1 MRKLEKEGIEM
12 TESQRYFA
20 KDILRLWE
28 SKNGRLSCKME
39 KEFLF
44 HPMMDAIVT
53 YRWLLIRL
61 AIEKHGKRRFQDILE
76 FLEFNKELS
85 TAQIEKRL
93 KSTRKEST
101 KTAWALAA

>member
-1 MRKLEKEGIEM
+1 M

-20 KDILRLWE
+20 KDILDLWE
-28 SKNGRLSCKME
+28 GKFGSLGRKLE

-61 AIEKHGKRRFQDILE
+61 AIEKHSKRKFQDILE
-76 FLEFNKELS
+76 FLEANKALS
-85 TAQIEKRL
+85 TAEIEKRL
-93 KSTRKEST
+93 KGARKDAHKS
-101 KTAWALAA
+101 AWALAA

>member
-1 MRKLEKEGIEM
+1 M

-20 KDILRLWE
+20 KDILRLW
-28 SKNGRLSCKME
+28 KAKFGRLDGKLE

-61 AIEKHGKRRFQDILE
+61 AIEKHGKRKLQDILE
-76 FLEFNKELS
+76 FLEFNQHLNTED
-85 TAQIEKRL
+85 IEKRL
-93 KSTRKEST
+93 KGSRKRAQQTE
-101 KTAWALAA
+101 WALAA

>member
-1 MRKLEKEGIEM
+1 M

-20 KDILRLWE
+20 KDILNLWE
-28 SKNGRLSCKME
+28 AKFGSLDRKLE

-76 FLEFNKELS
+76 FLEANKELS
-85 TAQIEKRL
+85 TAEIEKRL
-93 KSTRKEST
+93 KGARKDAHKS
-101 KTAWALAA
+101 AWALAA

>member
-1 MRKLEKEGIEM
+1 M

-20 KDILRLWE
+20 KDILNLWE
-28 SKNGRLSCKME
+28 AKFGSLDRKLE

-61 AIEKHGKRRFQDILE
+61 AIEKHGKRKFQDILE

-93 KSTRKEST
+93 ECERKETRKTE
-101 KTAWALAA
+101 WALAA

>member
-1 MRKLEKEGIEM
+1 M

-28 SKNGRLSCKME
+28 SKNGRLSRKME

-53 YRWLLIRL
+53 YRWLLIKL
-61 AIEKHGKRRFQDILE
+61 AIEKHGKRKFQDILE
-76 FLEFNKELS
+76 FLEINKDLS
-85 TAQIEKRL
+85 TAEIEKRL
-93 KSTRKEST
+93 KNARKEAHNN
-101 KTAWALAA
+101 AWALAA